1 MGTKSDLIFTEE
13 TCVLKKLN
21 LLLGFGFVGIGILGA
36 FLPVLP
42 STIFF
47 IIATYFFGKSSTRF
61 EQWML
66 NHPRFGYTVRSW
78 QDTKSIPFAGKVTAL
93 FSMFISSI
101 LIVASPASILVTS
114 LSLIVLAA
122 CALYVWS
129 RPTLQK
135 QG

>member
-1 MGTKSDLIFTEE
+1 M
-13 TCVLKKLN
+13 LKKLN
-21 LLLGFGFVGIGILGA
+21 LLAGFGFVGIGILGA

-47 IIATYFFGKSSTRF
+47 IIATYFFGKSSTRL

-66 NHPRFGYTVRSW
+66 NHPRFGHTVRSW
-78 QDTKSIPFAGKVTAL
+78 QETRSIPYSGKVTAL
-93 FSMFISSI
+93 VSMFISSI
-101 LIVASPASILVTS
+101 MIVFSPASLWITV
-114 LSLIVLAA
+114 LSLVILTA
-122 CALYVWS
+122 CAFYVWS